1 MEKAALAQLKAAIS
15 EQQQAED
22 MLDWAAGATT
32 IIITLRGDND
42 RTLRLDVGNEDY
54 DAVLATVQK
63 VAAAQKQAKETE
75 IDTIITAITA
85 EPEVVVE
92 P

>member
-1 MEKAALAQLKAAIS
+1 MEKEALAQLKVAIS
-15 EQQQAED
+15 EQQRAQD
-22 MLDWAAGATT
+22 VLDWAAGSTT
-32 IIITLRGDND
+32 IIITLRSDND

-63 VAAAQKQAKETE
+63 VAAAQKLAREAE
-75 IDTIITAITA
+75 IDTIVTGMTA
-85 EPEVVVE
+85 EVVV